1 MLSFKNY
8 SNIFIF
14 VLIFMLVLT
23 FTGMTVFSQTIT
35 LKYSDSD
42 PPGGMRTDFL
52 KEVWLP
58 EIVKQTNGQVK
69 FQDFWGS
76 ALMGPAEALK
86 GCMDGVAD
94 MTMIFSDFYPKQLP
108 AMQLFRLFPKSP
120 EKWENIGWIY
130 HQAFEQLPLFKEELE
145 RWGQKLLMVTV
156 GLPSAMAATYP
167 IDGVEDMVGHK
178 WRASSRWHLAIL
190 EHIGAIAVSVPW
202 NDVYMALSTG
212 TINGVLT
219 NYDGL
224 HMMKFYEAGKNIL
237 VGPQLWWATPF
248 LHTININKWNSLPAD
263 VQEGIMEASRIA
275 EEKFGAVFAV
285 AIESTIQAQKDYG
298 CTVKMMDEDDVA
310 MLADE
315 ESFRHYRNV
324 WIQEAKDEFGIEDA
338 AYIVNRLKLIMEE
351 GIARE
356 AAE

>member
-1 MLSFKNY
+1 MLSTKNPT
-8 SNIFIF
+8 NIFIF
-14 VLIFMLVLT
+14 TLVLILVLT
-23 FTGMTVFSQTIT
+23 FSSLTVFSQTIT

-58 EIVKQTNGQVK
+58 EIEKQTDGQVK

-76 ALMGPAEALK
+76 ALLGPAEALK
-86 GCMDGVAD
+86 GCQDGVTD
-94 MTMIFSDFYPKQLP
+94 MTMVFADFYPKQLP
-108 AMQLFRLFPKSP
+108 AMQLFRLFPRSP
-120 EKWENIGWIY
+120 EKWENISWIY
-130 HQAFEQLPLFKEELE
+130 RQAFEQIPLFNEELE
-145 RWGQKLLMVTV
+145 RWNQKVLLITV
-156 GLPSAMAATYP
+156 GLPSGMSATYP
-167 IDGVEDMVGHK
+167 IDSVEDIVDYK

-190 EHIGAIAVSVPW
+190 EEIGANVVSVPW

-212 TINGVLT
+212 TIDGVLT

-224 HMMKFYEAGKNIL
+224 HMMKFYEAGENIL

-248 LHTININKWNSLPAD
+248 LMTINIDKWNSLPED

-275 EEKFGAVFAV
+275 EEKFGEVFAN
-285 AIESTIQAQKDYG
+285 ALEKTIEEQRDYG
-298 CTVKMMDEDDVA
+298 CTVKMMDDEDVA
-310 MLADE
+310 MLSDE
-315 ESFRHYRNV
+315 DAFSRYRNI
-324 WIQEAKDEFGIEDA
+324 WIEEAKEEFEIEDA

-356 AAE
+356 EAQ

>member
-1 MLSFKNY
+1 MIFFKNNKILLMCTLVFILVLSF
-8 SNIFIF
+8 
-14 VLIFMLVLT
+14 
-23 FTGMTVFSQTIT
+23 TVMSGFSQTIT

-94 MTMIFSDFYPKQLP
+94 MTMIFADFYPKQLP

-120 EKWENIGWIY
+120 VKWENIGWIY

-167 IDGVEDMVGHK
+167 IDGVEDLVGHK
-178 WRASSRWHLAIL
+178 WRASSRWHLTL
-190 EHIGAIAVSVPW
+190 LKEIGAVVVSVPW
-202 NDVYMALSTG
+202 NDVYMALATG
-212 TINGVLT
+212 TIDGVLT

-224 HMMKFYEAGKNIL
+224 QMMKFYEAGKNIL

-248 LHTININKWNSLPAD
+248 LHTININKWNSLPKD

-275 EEKFGAVFAV
+275 EEKFAEVFAV

-298 CTVKMMDEDDVA
+298 CTVNMMDEDDVA
-310 MLADE
+310 MLSNE
-315 ESFRHYRNV
+315 EAFGQYRNV
-324 WIQEAKDEFGIEDA
+324 WIQEAKEEFGIEDA

>member
-1 MLSFKNY
+1 MS
-8 SNIFIF
+8 
-14 VLIFMLVLT
+14 
-23 FTGMTVFSQTIT
+23 GFSQTIA

-120 EKWENIGWIY
+120 EKWENIAWIY
-130 HQAFEQLPLFKEELE
+130 HQAFEQIPIFMETLE
-145 RWGQKLLMVTV
+145 KWGQKLLLVTV
-156 GLPSAMAATYP
+156 GLSSGMSATYP
-167 IDGVEDMVGHK
+167 IDGVEDMVGYK
-178 WRASSRWHLAIL
+178 WRASSRWHLAL
-190 EHIGAIAVSVPW
+190 LKHLGAIPVSVPW
-202 NDVYMALSTG
+202 VDVYMALSTG
-212 TINGVLT
+212 TIDGVLT

-224 HMMKFYEAGKNIL
+224 HMMKFYEAGQNIL

-248 LHTININKWNSLPAD
+248 LMTINIDKWNSLPED

-275 EEKFGAVFAV
+275 EEKFAEVFAG
-285 AIESTIQAQKDYG
+285 ALEKTIQEEKDYG
-298 CTVKMMDEDDVA
+298 CTVKLMDEDDVA
-310 MLADE
+310 LLADE
-315 ESFRHYRNV
+315 DFWTTQRNI
-324 WIQEAKDEFGIEDA
+324 WIQEAKEEFGIKDA
-338 AYIVNRLKLIMEE
+338 AYIMNRLKLIMEE
-351 GIARE
+351 AIAKE